1 MNNSLEYD
9 ITLNEDDKNC
19 AYLSF
24 KTPIGEV
31 DNIGFTI
38 TSDIVVDG
46 MECLADHLKIMVE
59 MEREDMSVFQ
69 DEVEDTT
76 SPKSTEETAFMK
88 ALNPAIGYIVDIEY
102 TSNTLI
108 ESVRKH
114 FVCRLQ
120 EVLRDDYIVFGH
132 PWNPETR
139 SIDCGGMGDV
149 VSDITIKIPKE
160 EDVDNWRIETLKFMI
175 ESAKEDFRYYLADDC
190 CYEDVTRAVHYRGG
204 TIVWSNQKK
213 R

>member
-31 DNIGFTI
+31 DNIEFSI

-59 MEREDMSVFQ
+59 MEREGMSSLQ
-69 DEVEDTT
+69 DKVEDTT
-76 SPKSTEETAFMK
+76 STQSTEETAFTK

-102 TSNTLI
+102 TSIALK
-108 ESVRKH
+108 EPARKH

-120 EVLRDDYIVFGH
+120 EVLRDGYIVFGH

-139 SIDCGGMGDV
+139 SIDCGGMSDTA
-149 VSDITIKIPKE
+149 SDITIKKPKE

-175 ESAKEDFRYYLADDC
+175 ESAKEDFRYYIADDC
-190 CYEDVTRAVHYRGG
+190 CYEDVTRALHYRDE
-204 TIVWSNQKK
+204 TILWSNQEK

>member
-1 MNNSLEYD
+1 M
-9 ITLNEDDKNC
+9 
-19 AYLSF
+19 
-24 KTPIGEV
+24 
-31 DNIGFTI
+31 
-38 TSDIVVDG
+38 SD
-46 MECLADHLKIMVE
+46 
-59 MEREDMSVFQ
+59 FQ
-69 DEVEDTT
+69 DEVKDTT

-88 ALNPAIGYIVDIEY
+88 ALNPAIGYNVDIEY

-160 EDVDNWRIETLKFMI
+160 EDGDNWRIETLKFMI
-175 ESAKEDFRYYLADDC
+175 ESAKEDFRYYLVGC
-190 CYEDVTRAVHYRGG
+190 PVRCSEKQRLISPVELL
-204 TIVWSNQKK
+204 I
-213 R
+213 